1 MKIYADLLISSILEI
16 FLTKTKSI
24 EILVATLWA
33 WCTQSS
39 RVKKLLL
46 IVDLCQGLVETRKS
60 IIYPLIDRLI
70 WLILTLL
77 GSMITTKRAFLV
89 IKIVKTRLRIQ
100 MDDDFLADYL
110 IVYIEK
116 DIAKIVL
123 IDIII
128 NNLYYIK
135 KWRAQLK

>member
-1 MKIYADLLISSILEI
+1 
-16 FLTKTKSI
+16 
-24 EILVATLWA
+24 
-33 WCTQSS
+33 
-39 RVKKLLL
+39 LLL

-89 IKIVKTRLRIQ
+89 IKIVKTRLHIQ

>member
-1 MKIYADLLISSILEI
+1 LKIYADLLISSILEI

>member
-1 MKIYADLLISSILEI
+1 LKIYADLLISSILEI

-89 IKIVKTRLRIQ
+89 IKIVKIRLRIQ

>member
-135 KWRAQLK
+135 KWLAQLK

>member
-1 MKIYADLLISSILEI
+1 
-16 FLTKTKSI
+16 
-24 EILVATLWA
+24 
-33 WCTQSS
+33 
-39 RVKKLLL
+39 LLL

-89 IKIVKTRLRIQ
+89 IKIVKIRLRIQ

>member
-1 MKIYADLLISSILEI
+1 
-16 FLTKTKSI
+16 
-24 EILVATLWA
+24 
-33 WCTQSS
+33 
-39 RVKKLLL
+39 LLL

-70 WLILTLL
+70 RLILTLL
-77 GSMITTKRAFLV
+77 GSMITTERTFLV

-135 KWRAQLK
+135 K

>member
-1 MKIYADLLISSILEI
+1 
-16 FLTKTKSI
+16 
-24 EILVATLWA
+24 
-33 WCTQSS
+33 
-39 RVKKLLL
+39 
-46 IVDLCQGLVETRKS
+46 
-60 IIYPLIDRLI
+60 
-70 WLILTLL
+70 
-77 GSMITTKRAFLV
+77 
-89 IKIVKTRLRIQ
+89 

-135 KWRAQLK
+135 K

>member
-1 MKIYADLLISSILEI
+1 
-16 FLTKTKSI
+16 
-24 EILVATLWA
+24 
-33 WCTQSS
+33 
-39 RVKKLLL
+39 LLL
-46 IVDLCQGLVETRKS
+46 IVDLCQGLVENRKS

-70 WLILTLL
+70 RLILTLL
-77 GSMITTKRAFLV
+77 GSMITTERTFLV

-135 KWRAQLK
+135 K

>member
-1 MKIYADLLISSILEI
+1 LKIYADLLISSILEI

-135 KWRAQLK
+135 KWWAQLK

>member
-1 MKIYADLLISSILEI
+1 LKIYADLLISSILEI

-70 WLILTLL
+70 WLILNLL

>member
-1 MKIYADLLISSILEI
+1 M
-16 FLTKTKSI
+16 
-24 EILVATLWA
+24 
-33 WCTQSS
+33 
-39 RVKKLLL
+39 LL

-70 WLILTLL
+70 RLILTLL
-77 GSMITTKRAFLV
+77 GSMITTERTFLV

-135 KWRAQLK
+135 K

>member
-1 MKIYADLLISSILEI
+1 
-16 FLTKTKSI
+16 
-24 EILVATLWA
+24 
-33 WCTQSS
+33 
-39 RVKKLLL
+39 
-46 IVDLCQGLVETRKS
+46 
-60 IIYPLIDRLI
+60 
-70 WLILTLL
+70 
-77 GSMITTKRAFLV
+77 MITTKRAFLV
-89 IKIVKTRLRIQ
+89 IKIVKIRLRIQ

-135 KWRAQLK
+135 K

>member
-1 MKIYADLLISSILEI
+1 M
-16 FLTKTKSI
+16 
-24 EILVATLWA
+24 
-33 WCTQSS
+33 
-39 RVKKLLL
+39 LL

-70 WLILTLL
+70 LLILTLL
-77 GSMITTKRAFLV
+77 GSMITTERTFLV

-135 KWRAQLK
+135 K